1 MVIVKLNDEII
12 SDSLKKYFTENRN
25 LLFLDKENTITIINN
40 NSILRTFYINLFTD
54 LKIKLEENEIQYN
67 TDMYEEL
74 IPLKYSIIKKDN
86 NIYLNSVEISL

>member
-54 LKIKLEENEIQYN
+54 LKLKLEENEIQYN

>member
-86 NIYLNSVEISL
+86 NIYLNSVEISF

>member
-40 NSILRTFYINLFTD
+40 DKILRTFYINLFTD

-74 IPLKYSIIKKDN
+74 VPLKYSIIKKDN
-86 NIYLNSVEISL
+86 NIYLNSVEISF

>member
-1 MVIVKLNDEII
+1 MFEFETYNTFPDKLFIAPNMVIKDILE
-12 SDSLKKYFTENRN
+12 LYYQKYA
-25 LLFLDKENTITIINN
+25 IINN

-74 IPLKYSIIKKDN
+74 VPLKYSIIKKDN